1 MVPYEL
7 LIDVFKA
14 WVLLDLLF
22 IVYIIFINI
31 PQNVSYRT
39 PSCGQTFQTN
49 SANTDPADFRTRLR
63 IENRDGSV
71 RHPRSIEH
79 HKILQK
85 IWQDVYK
92 VDTAKVVKDAFNKAA
107 QLSLAILQD
116 WFKKYTPVI
125 SFS

>member
-1 MVPYEL
+1 MVSFGL

-22 IVYIIFINI
+22 IAYIIFII
-31 PQNVSYRT
+31 ITRNVSYRT
-39 PSCGQTFQTN
+39 HSCDPTFQTN

-63 IENRDGSV
+63 IENRDGTV

-79 HKILQK
+79 NEILQK
-85 IWQDVYK
+85 IWQDHYK

-116 WFKKYTPVI
+116 
-125 SFS
+125 